1 MLIFNVCKFV
11 TANFLHS
18 KNDESNDDDGNTNYY
33 NAKNPKLLK
42 NISSNHS
49 LLSSI
54 LTESI
59 LNSLKERDVQRD
71 KLLKQFTAEYL
82 KNDKGTMDFCESA
95 GDPIK
100 FYFENYD
107 TTEDVT
113 YRKRIED
120 INTRYSLRD
129 IMKNLTYYTKLDDVV
144 NDDFKSV
151 STLMNFIKE
160 LNTFASHF
168 DGLKHTLKSFQPRLM
183 HLIDLL
189 ENNYNYINEDEVQ
202 QAKNE
207 KNENNEKKTKRDLFL
222 HTHCD
227 VEYEKYKP
235 SLTVYQQRK
244 RLIELAVVYVHD
256 FMDVTMTRY
265 IDSYEEIKN
274 DYGEKD
280 YRDDETIKD
289 FIQNMKCV
297 HGAVTDALGE
307 ILCVEHKLKE
317 ITAKL
322 VTNHGET

>member
-1 MLIFNVCKFV
+1 M
-11 TANFLHS
+11 
-18 KNDESNDDDGNTNYY
+18 
-33 NAKNPKLLK
+33 
-42 NISSNHS
+42 
-49 LLSSI
+49 
-54 LTESI
+54 
-59 LNSLKERDVQRD
+59 NSLKERDVQRD
-71 KLLKQFTAEYL
+71 KLLKQFTAAYD
-82 KNDKGTMDFCESA
+82 KNDKGTMDFCQSA

-113 YRKRIED
+113 YRKRVED
-120 INTRYSLRD
+120 INTVKSLRD
-129 IMKNLTYYTKLDDVV
+129 IMKELTYYTKLDDVV

-168 DGLKHTLKSFQPRLM
+168 DGLKHTLKSFQPPLI

-189 ENNYNYINEDEVQ
+189 QNNYNYINDGEVVQ
-202 QAKNE
+202 SKNE
-207 KNENNEKKTKRDLFL
+207 KNENSKKKTKGDLFL

-227 VEYEKYKP
+227 DKYEKYKP

-256 FMDVTMTRY
+256 FMDVPMTRY
-265 IDSYEEIKN
+265 IDSYEEIKY
-274 DYGEKD
+274 DYGFVAGDHDEDD

-289 FIQNMKCV
+289 FIQHMKCV

-307 ILCVEHKLKE
+307 ILYVERKLKE
-317 ITAKL
+317 HTAKL
-322 VTNHGET
+322 VRNHGET